1 MSDDL
6 YDDSEEN
13 VVMETKDVVT
23 KSTPKPKKKS
33 DEKEE
38 VKLTPKGKVDKRSV
52 KSEEA
57 RKEMLE
63 RLEGARVKAT
73 EAKKRKKEERDLM
86 LLEEKVKVEKVNSYL
101 KNEDLFEKK
110 YADKFEKITD
120 MLTNV
125 ETHLS
130 EVKELKKKKY
140 SQKELD
146 KQQLLKEKE
155 QEKKDLLAKALDE
168 SKYVPVSTPAKST
181 VTKVPILPNYRA
193 MTFGRRG
200 NY

>member
-13 VVMETKDVVT
+13 IVMETKVAVPTPRVEGGT
-23 KSTPKPKKKS
+23 K
-33 DEKEE
+33 E
-38 VKLTPKGKVDKRSV
+38 KLTPKGKVDKRSV

-168 SKYVPVSTPAKST
+168 SKYVPISTPTKST